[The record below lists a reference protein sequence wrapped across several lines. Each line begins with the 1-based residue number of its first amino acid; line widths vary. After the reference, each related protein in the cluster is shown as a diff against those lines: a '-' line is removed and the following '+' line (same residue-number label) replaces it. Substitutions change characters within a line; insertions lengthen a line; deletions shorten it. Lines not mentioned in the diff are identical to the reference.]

1 MKSPSTLSSLRGQPY
16 STDIVPVRFRPGQIA
31 ITVGFAVALWLLAT
45 LLIRY
50 GGPMGLFGHAA
61 LALLF
66 IATLP
71 GDWLTIL
78 LVRRLAALRPDQIV
92 AGIAVTSATA
102 MLCDGFALAWARP
115 VYGSETADLLPAA
128 AWLLWTYG
136 LALALAFLIARRAV
150 H

>member
-1 MKSPSTLSSLRGQPY
+1 MKSPSTLSSLRGQPS
-16 STDIVPVRFRPGQIA
+16 STDIVPVRLRPGQFA

-102 MLCDGFALAWARP
+102 MLGDGFALAWARP
-115 VYGSETADLLPAA
+115 AYGSETADFLPAA